1 MTVIRPF
8 QTTVDG
14 LRLRGIHY
22 SLSRHQPGPTAALF
36 HGFGNSRV
44 ETTCMFVTLARRL
57 VANGIGVIAYDR
69 AGHGESDGEFFDTS
83 VSLDVRQAHHVLA
96 AIADLDTVDAGNLH
110 LVGMSL
116 GSVIASVVAAESAM
130 PLRSLTMWS
139 TAAVFADEIRSGFLQ
154 GRSLGTLD
162 SEGYFDFLG
171 MRMGPALRDDA
182 ESFDVYGRA
191 STYAGP
197 VRLIHGTADFVPLS
211 YAERYL
217 QVYGEKAELIVVQG
231 ADHGWA
237 QLPQRELAISHTVD
251 FISQQAERISGE

>member
-1 MTVIRPF
+1 M
-8 QTTVDG
+8 
-14 LRLRGIHY
+14 
-22 SLSRHQPGPTAALF
+22 
-36 HGFGNSRV
+36 
-44 ETTCMFVTLARRL
+44 E
-57 VANGIGVIAYDR
+57 
-69 AGHGESDGEFFDTS
+69 
-83 VSLDVRQAHHVLA
+83 
-96 AIADLDTVDAGNLH
+96 
-110 LVGMSL
+110 
-116 GSVIASVVAAESAM
+116 
-130 PLRSLTMWS
+130 
-139 TAAVFADEIRSGFLQ
+139 
-154 GRSLGTLD
+154 

>member
-14 LRLRGIHY
+14 LCLRGTQY
-22 SLSRHQPGPTAALF
+22 APSPEPGPTAVLF

-44 ETTCMFVTLARRL
+44 ESTCLFVALAREL
-57 VANGIGVIAYDR
+57 AAHGIGVIAYDR

-83 VSLDVRQAHHVLA
+83 VSLDVRQAHHVVA
-96 AIADLDTVDAGNLH
+96 AVADLDAVDADNLH

-116 GSVIASVVAAESAM
+116 GSVIASTVAAESSI
-130 PLRSLTMWS
+130 PVRSVTMWS
-139 TAAVFADEIRSGFLQ
+139 TAAMFADEIRSGFLQ
-154 GRSLGTLD
+154 GQSLERLD

-171 MRMGPALRDDA
+171 MRMGPAVRDDA
-182 ESFDVYGRA
+182 VSFDVYGRA
-191 STYAGP
+191 SGYSGL
-197 VRLIHGTADFVPLS
+197 VRLLHGTADFIPLS

-217 QVYGEKAELIVVQG
+217 QVYGDRADLIVVEG

-237 QLPQRELAISHTVD
+237 QVPQRDLVISHTVD
-251 FISQQAERISGE
+251 FISQHAARGVGE